1 MVVLFVRCRLVSAA
15 IFIPINKQKLSK
27 QTFDP
32 KQSIEITISSWKEKL
47 FQLWNLELEIEALNF
62 QN

>member
-32 KQSIEITISSWKEKL
+32 KQSIEITISS
-47 FQLWNLELEIEALNF
+47 
-62 QN
+62 